1 MRKSLIAVAAFLA
14 LSMFVAAGAADYVI
28 PNRLAKAVAGEWTL
42 MQTVAGDHMGEKIRF
57 SVKSVIGVGED
68 AVVLIANERLDADG
82 AVAEVDEVEVPLSR
96 YAAKLRELEDN
107 AKQVSRERLTIGD
120 AAYTVYAVTWDDEE
134 SGREM
139 KIWISDD
146 IPVGGLMKSWSSDAA
161 FPAVE
166 LVDFGPR

>member
-1 MRKSLIAVAAFLA
+1 MQKSFMAIAAFLA
-14 LSMFVAAGAADYVI
+14 LSMSVVAGAADYVV
-28 PNRLAKAVAGEWTL
+28 PNRLAKAVPGEWTL

-57 SVKSVIGVGED
+57 SVKSVSGAGED
-68 AVVLIANERLDADG
+68 AVVVIANERLDAEG
-82 AVAEVDEVEVPLSR
+82 GVAEADDIEVPLSR

-107 AKQVSRERLTIGD
+107 AKQVSRERLAIGD
-120 AAYTVYAVTWDDEE
+120 ASYTVFAVTWDDEE

-146 IPVGGLMKSWSSDAA
+146 IPVGGLMKSWSSDAS